1 MTEQKKHPNYEW
13 IVAFA
18 EGKSLQWRHN
28 GGMWVDFGAISATG
42 PWCAPDWR
50 NIEWRI
56 KPETRWYRVALF
68 DVGHTTGPWP
78 SVVWTTEGE
87 ERTEDMQ
94 GFVRWFTDRVE
105 YTV

>member
-1 MTEQKKHPNYEW
+1 MTEQKKHPNYEF

-18 EGKSLQWRHN
+18 EGKQLQWRHN
-28 GGMWVDFGAISATG
+28 SSMWIDFGADADPG
-42 PWCAPDWR
+42 PWCTPDWR

-68 DVGHTTGPWP
+68 KAGDNEL
-78 SVVWTTEGE
+78 WTNTVSSA
-87 ERTEDMQ
+87 EDENHARASDT
-94 GFVRWFTDRVE
+94 FVRWLTNRIE